1 MLLVSANLWLT
12 WPPCGH
18 KSSHTLGDF
27 PSPFRPA
34 LLLRLVPSSICAL
47 FPHVKSWLIGKDSDA
62 GRDWGQEE
70 KGMTGDEM
78 AGWHHWL
85 ERCEFEWTPGYGD
98 GQGGLECCASWDHK
112 ESDPTERLNWCTINQ
127 ARILEWIAILLQGIF
142 PSLESNPGLPHCRQI
157 FYQLS
162 HQGSP
167 RILNWVAD
175 PFSRGS
181 SQPRNRTGVSWI
193 AGGFFTSWATREA

>member
-1 MLLVSANLWLT
+1 MGVLT
-12 WPPCGH
+12 NGRKCGWWNC
-18 KSSHTLGDF
+18 SNS
-27 PSPFRPA
+27 
-34 LLLRLVPSSICAL
+34 SSILQKLGSCL
-47 FPHVKSWLIGKDSDA
+47 TCQRRNTTFK
-62 GRDWGQEE
+62 
-70 KGMTGDEM
+70 
-78 AGWHHWL
+78 
-85 ERCEFEWTPGYGD
+85 
-98 GQGGLECCASWDHK
+98 
-112 ESDPTERLNWCTINQ
+112 ERLSESESEVAQSCPTLRNPMDCSPPGSSIRGILQ

-181 SQPRNRTGVSWI
+181 SQPRNRTGFS
-193 AGGFFTSWATREA
+193 